1 MNPPE
6 QTGVVRVDESL
17 VGYAGILG
25 NMGKQLSVLRS
36 RRSEIAMDVL
46 TILTVN
52 VKTKLA

>member
-6 QTGVVRVDESL
+6 RSGIVRVDESL

-25 NMGKQLSVLRS
+25 KMGKQLSVLRS

-46 TILTVN
+46 TILTLN
-52 VKTKLA
+52 VKTQLA